1 MSLIKT
7 LIRALRLVDQQG
19 LGVFRAVKK
28 GYSISSFQILE
39 GVAVHVKNISTIID
53 VGANQ
58 GQFAIASNNKFP
70 NATIISFEP
79 LPEMY
84 EQFKANVNNNPRI
97 TIHNMALGDEAGV
110 IDFYRNE
117 HSHASSALVISD
129 KQKETIPGTSNTTKI
144 QVKVDRLDNVA
155 ASWTLHGPVLLK
167 LDVQGYEKKVLLGA
181 PALLKKIDYLLFETS
196 FVPMYDGEPLFDEM
210 HTFLKDAGFEIMGPV
225 GFLEGSDNS
234 ILQMDLL
241 YRRKK

>member
-19 LGVFRAVKK
+19 LGVFKAVKK

-84 EQFKANVNNNPRI
+84 EQFKANVNNNPKI
-97 TIHNMALGDEAGV
+97 TIHNMALGDEEGV

-155 ASWTLHGPVLLK
+155 ASWTLKGPVLLK

-181 PALLKKIDYLLFETS
+181 PGLLKKIDYLLFETS
-196 FVPMYDGEPLFDEM
+196 FVPMYEGEPLFDEM
-210 HTFLKDAGFEIMGPV
+210 HTFLKEAGFEIMGPV